1 MRQPAVAELYKRVQ
15 MSITGL
21 DHVNICT
28 PLFEETIQFYE
39 RSLGL
44 VRQQG
49 ASSQN
54 RLLNSWLATPQGGVV
69 IHVNGPAL
77 GASTAASES
86 SRLDH
91 FAFRCNNLKIFM
103 RRLEAAGTPFE
114 QRRIEARSITQLVL
128 YDPNGI
134 KVELT
139 FLDGETLGVS

>member
-1 MRQPAVAELYKRVQ
+1 MRGPAVAELNKRVQ
-15 MSITGL
+15 MSIIGL

-49 ASSQN
+49 ASSEN

-77 GASTAASES
+77 GASTAAGES

-91 FAFRCNNLKIFM
+91 FAFRCDDLEFSM
-103 RRLEAAGTPFE
+103 LRLEAAGTPFE

-139 FLDGETLGVS
+139 FLDEITEDVS